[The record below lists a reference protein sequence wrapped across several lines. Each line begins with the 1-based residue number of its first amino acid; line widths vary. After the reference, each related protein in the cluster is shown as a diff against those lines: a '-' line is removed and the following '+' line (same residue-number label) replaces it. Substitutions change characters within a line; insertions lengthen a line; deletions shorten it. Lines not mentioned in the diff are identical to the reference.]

1 MRNGKRT
8 NDKRNMLTLRINAV
22 DTEMINKIASEIG
35 VTRSTLVR
43 TAIHENLTSYLRLQQ
58 LNPDNVK
65 GDMI

>member
-8 NDKRNMLTLRINAV
+8 NDKSNMLTLRINAV

-43 TAIHENLTSYLRLQQ
+43 TAIHENLTSYLMLQQ

-65 GDMI
+65 EDMI

>member
-58 LNPDNVK
+58 LNPDMGK
-65 GDMI
+65 EDMV

>member
-22 DTEMINKIASEIG
+22 DAEMINKIASEIG

-43 TAIHENLTSYLRLQQ
+43 TAIHENLTSYLRLRR
-58 LNPDNVK
+58 LNPDRGK
-65 GDMI
+65 EDMV